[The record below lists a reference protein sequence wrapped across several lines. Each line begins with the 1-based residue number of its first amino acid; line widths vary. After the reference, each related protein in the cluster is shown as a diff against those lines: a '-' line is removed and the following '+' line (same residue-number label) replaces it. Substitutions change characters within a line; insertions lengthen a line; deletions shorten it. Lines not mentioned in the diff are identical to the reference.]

1 LRMTKVMK
9 SGNSSWKIHENPELA
24 KLLEKFEE
32 ELRSLRS
39 GNQELPAEK
48 KLPGTALSLKTNG
61 TSEENN
67 HIRSSYEQLAV
78 DLTDE
83 LTRINEVL
91 ILSRVAYLNM
101 MEDLDESNRAL
112 REANIRLARQ
122 GKKNKKAKKRL
133 KKSEKIFRTLLNSSP
148 EAILKMD
155 LDGKIEDLSRITP
168 GIFGFEKKRELK
180 KKSLLDFV
188 LIGDRKRIQDEFM
201 VLRSEGAIRN
211 FETTLVKRDNSTF
224 TAEISLNMV
233 QNRNDKPVAYIAIVH
248 DVSVKRKTDVQMIH
262 NARLI
267 SLGEMATGIAHEI
280 NQPLNTISL
289 TLDNILYEINQLET
303 ADKEYF
309 KTKSEKIFNNIY
321 RIRNIIEH
329 IRDFSRY
336 QDDHRLVPFD
346 LHKSITDAVSL
357 ISEELK
363 NKEIELQTD
372 FETTESHVLG
382 NVFKFEQVILNL
394 LANSKDALEEKRH
407 AIQDTTGLYIRIHTF
422 SEKSFVFVALED
434 NGVGIKTGDADKVLL
449 PFYTTKEEGK
459 GTGLGLSISYGIIKE
474 MGGTFEIKSKEGTGT
489 TVLIKIP
496 AVKYDPSANAEGRPE
511 N

>member
-1 LRMTKVMK
+1 MTKETT
-9 SGNSSWKIHENPELA
+9 SGKGSLKINENSELA
-24 KLLEKFEE
+24 KLLEKFGE
-32 ELRSLRS
+32 ELHQLRAGGHES
-39 GNQELPAEK
+39 Q
-48 KLPGTALSLKTNG
+48 GTAPSVKSNG
-61 TSEENN
+61 TTEVNN
-67 HIRSSYEQLAV
+67 HVRSAYEQLAV

-83 LTRINEVL
+83 LTGISETL

-101 MEDLDESNRAL
+101 MEDLDEANKAL
-112 REANIRLARQ
+112 SDANIKLAQQ
-122 GKKNKKAKKRL
+122 GKKSKRAKKRL
-133 KKSEKIFRTLLNSSP
+133 KKSEKIFRALLNSSP

-155 LDGKIEDLSRITP
+155 LDGKVEDLSRIAP
-168 GIFGFEKKRELK
+168 GVFGFEKKRELK
-180 KKSLLDFV
+180 RKSLLDFV
-188 LIGDRKRIQDEFM
+188 LIGDRKQIQDEFM
-201 VLRSEGAIRN
+201 GLRSEGAIRN
-211 FETTLVKRDNSTF
+211 FETTLVKKDNSTF
-224 TAEISLNMV
+224 IAEISLNLV
-233 QNRNDKPVAYIAIVH
+233 QNRKGKPVAYIAIVR
-248 DVSVKRKTDVQMIH
+248 DVSVKRKMDVQMIH

-289 TLDNILYEINQLET
+289 TMDNILFEINQLES
-303 ADKEYF
+303 ANQDYF

-336 QDDHRLVPFD
+336 QDDHRMVPFD

-372 FETTESHVLG
+372 FETTESHVQG

-407 AIQDTTGLYIRIHTF
+407 AIDDATGLYIRIHTF
-422 SEKSFVFVALED
+422 TEKSFVFVALED
-434 NGVGIKTGDADKVLL
+434 NGVGIKPEDADKVLL
-449 PFYTTKEEGK
+449 PFYSTKEEGK

-474 MGGTFEIKSKEGTGT
+474 MGGTFEIKSKPGAGT
-489 TVLIKIP
+489 TVMIRLP
-496 AVKYDPSANAEGRPE
+496 VVKHDLSANPGDEPQP
-511 N
+511 